1 MRTRLLDCILLFATL
16 WNIAGQAPLSMEFSR
31 QEYRSGLPFPSP
43 GDLPDLG
50 IEPASPALS
59 GGFFTTEPLGR
70 PPAPN
75 THTHTHPPKERKRR
89 ERESQLLESEG
100 TLPFSAHLIIW
111 LFELGVESKLASFLF
126 TVSLLSLLPLMKQ
139 LSLV

>member
-1 MRTRLLDCILLFATL
+1 M
-16 WNIAGQAPLSMEFSR
+16 
-31 QEYRSGLPFPSP
+31 PFPSP

-75 THTHTHPPKERKRR
+75 THTHTPLKKGKG